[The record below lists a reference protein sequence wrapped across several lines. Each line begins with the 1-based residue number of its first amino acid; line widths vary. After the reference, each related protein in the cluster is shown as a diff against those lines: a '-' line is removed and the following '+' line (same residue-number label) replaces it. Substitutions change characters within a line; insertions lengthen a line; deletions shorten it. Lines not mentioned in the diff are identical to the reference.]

1 MPNPTA
7 AISTDTQ
14 RHVRRTGRYGRGESM
29 VWLLGA
35 ALVFN
40 IIMIAALFGLVA
52 VEGLK
57 AFWPLPVER
66 VTLRSGDEFLG
77 VPIREEA
84 FEVSAQRRREL
95 LARVEAGEIAPEAIA
110 HDGSPMRRLYR
121 VGNRDLGQEPF
132 RWVEI
137 ENLESAERPDEPVFV
152 ERVEW
157 GVFVGV
163 PEAVVVQTM
172 SPAPLDDSGA
182 PVLGA
187 PAEEVVD
194 EDGTPI
200 RRTRELRQIEVE
212 PQVVEPF
219 VVTRR
224 FVAEGRQDTWEMLQE
239 LMPAATERREEIRRM
254 RREEIGPNSAAMTRL
269 HQQTVQAEIEL
280 RRAQAGDGAR
290 AVNPAAWWAAALSAA
305 GLVAAI
311 VLTSRGTRKSG
322 LKPTAS
328 RRVVRRAAV
337 VLAAGLLLF
346 VWLERP
352 GGGTM
357 TPARLAEIKADA
369 AVVQSQLESEYAEVA
384 AKIAAVRAV
393 DDEYRVIIRDPA
405 ADRFAPERQSL
416 PDEPM
421 RVSQITRVFAPNTL
435 SPGER
440 FGLYLARWWEFL
452 SEDPRE
458 ANTEGGVFP
467 VIFGTVLLTILLTIV
482 VVPLGVLAALYLREY
497 AKQGVV
503 TSLIRIA
510 VNNLAGVPSIVYGV
524 FGLGFFCYTV
534 GGYVDAGPG
543 ESTQLPTFQWWFLVA
558 AGLAVVL
565 AASSFGILSL
575 RRPGEPDT
583 PRHTALRITSTVA
596 WIAAFGLVAAMFVTT
611 PYFHGFFEARLP
623 DPTFG
628 KRGLLWASLTLALL
642 TLPVVIVSTEE
653 AIAAVQPSLREGS
666 YGCGASKWQT
676 IKRVVLPG
684 AMPGILTGMILAMAR
699 GAGEVAPLMLVGALK
714 WAPELPISLD
724 APFLHLDRSFM
735 HLGFHIYD
743 LGFQSPDSEAAR
755 PLVWASTLLLIA
767 VILMLNLAA
776 IMLRAR
782 VRRKMGS
789 GHF

>member
-1 MPNPTA
+1 MPNPIVP
-7 AISTDTQ
+7 ISSDTP
-14 RHVRRTGRYGRGESM
+14 RHARRTGRYGRGESV

-40 IIMIAALFGLVA
+40 IIMIAALFGLIA

-57 AFWPLPVER
+57 AFWPLPIER
-66 VTLRSGDEFLG
+66 VTLQSGDVFLG
-77 VPIREEA
+77 VPVRDEA
-84 FEVSAQRRREL
+84 FEVSAQRKREL
-95 LARVEAGEIAPEAIA
+95 LARVQAGEIAPGAIA
-110 HDGSPMRRLYR
+110 SDGRPMRRLYR

-132 RWVEI
+132 RWVDI
-137 ENLESAERPDEPVFV
+137 EEVESTERPEETLFV

-157 GVFVGV
+157 GVFIGV
-163 PEAVVVQTM
+163 PEAVMIQTFA
-172 SPAPLDDSGA
+172 PAPLDAAGQ

-187 PAEEVVD
+187 PAEEIVD
-194 EDGTPI
+194 EGGTPT
-200 RRTRELRQIEVE
+200 RLTRELRQIEVK
-212 PQVVEPF
+212 PQVFEPF
-219 VVTRR
+219 VMTRR
-224 FVAEGRQDTWEMLQE
+224 YVAEGQSRTWEMLTE
-239 LMPAATERREEIRRM
+239 LMPEATERRERLRKM

-269 HQQTVQAEIEL
+269 HQRVVQAEIEL
-280 RRAQAGDGAR
+280 RRSEAGGAGR
-290 AVNPAAWWAAALSAA
+290 SLSSALWWALVLVAGVIAT
-305 GLVAAI
+305 GLV
-311 VLTSRGTRKSG
+311 V
-322 LKPTAS
+322 AS
-328 RRVVRRAAV
+328 RRARHAGLPPTPIARITRRAAV
-337 VLAAGLLLF
+337 VVVAGLLLV
-346 VWLERP
+346 VWLEHP

-357 TPARLAEIKADA
+357 TQTKLDRIEANAAAAQAR
-369 AVVQSQLESEYAEVA
+369 LESEYAEVTER
-384 AKIAAVRAV
+384 IAAVRQA
-393 DDEYRVIIRDPA
+393 DEEYRVVIRDPT
-405 ADRFAPERQSL
+405 ADRIAPERQSQ

-421 RVSQITRVFAPNTL
+421 RISQITRAFTPNTL
-435 SPGER
+435 SSGER
-440 FGLYLARWWEFL
+440 LGLYLARWWEFL
-452 SEDPRE
+452 TDDPRE

-467 VIFGTVLLTILLTIV
+467 VVFGTVLLTILLTIV

-497 AKQGVV
+497 ARQGFV
-503 TSLIRIA
+503 TSVIRIA

-543 ESTQLPTFQWWFLVA
+543 GSTQLPTYQWWFLVA

-565 AASSFGILSL
+565 AASSFGVLSL
-575 RRPGEPDT
+575 RKPGDPDT
-583 PRHTALRITSTVA
+583 PKHKALRITSTLA

-611 PYFHGFFEARLP
+611 PYFHGFFESRLP

-767 VILMLNLAA
+767 VILLLNLTA

-782 VRRKMGS
+782 VRRKIGS